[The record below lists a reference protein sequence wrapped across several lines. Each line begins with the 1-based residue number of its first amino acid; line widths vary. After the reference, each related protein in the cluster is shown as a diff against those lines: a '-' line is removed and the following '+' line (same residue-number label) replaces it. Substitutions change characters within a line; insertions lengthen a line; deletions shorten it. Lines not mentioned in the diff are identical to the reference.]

1 MSVRER
7 FWRREG
13 ERVEMFALISGPETS
28 NKQVLFPGRRYE
40 GGEVGAGENRQKITF
55 ERAPN
60 FATSRLEQ
68 IEGPF
73 PLSSQSPSGTLFQ

>member
-28 NKQVLFPGRRYE
+28 NKQVLFPGQRYE
-40 GGEVGAGENRQKITF
+40 EERSVPGAVYYRVQDTVETGGWGQD
-55 ERAPN
+55 
-60 FATSRLEQ
+60 Q
-68 IEGPF
+68 GPG
-73 PLSSQSPSGTLFQ
+73 QD